1 MHEDKDG
8 EGKDDK
14 KKDEDDKKSDD
25 EDKHVGKFL
34 DHPLF
39 FNDAAA
45 LPPSHFRSQH
55 GAITLTFKPTMQTDR
70 ILIETSQSLH
80 IVYSISNK
88 FYVYIE
94 MIVTLQSLTL

>member
-34 DHPLF
+34 DHP
-39 FNDAAA
+39 
-45 LPPSHFRSQH
+45 
-55 GAITLTFKPTMQTDR
+55 
-70 ILIETSQSLH
+70 
-80 IVYSISNK
+80 V
-88 FYVYIE
+88 
-94 MIVTLQSLTL
+94 